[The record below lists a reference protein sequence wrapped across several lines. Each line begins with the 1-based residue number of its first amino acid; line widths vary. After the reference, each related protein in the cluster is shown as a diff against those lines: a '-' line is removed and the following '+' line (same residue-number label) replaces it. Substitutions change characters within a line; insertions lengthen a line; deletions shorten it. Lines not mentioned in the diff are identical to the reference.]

1 MERIS
6 PLVALPCGHCVCVD
20 DFKRL
25 GHDYPAQAPNL
36 PRAAPLPQPRAAPSP
51 TPFDTELSPTLG
63 PSAGMVPPPMQ
74 ATGRW
79 RSGVLWSLNRLWAGR
94 WSYGSSPPHS
104 PTRRGGSPT
113 HGGSMLH
120 SSRDPAAIPERR
132 LPLPSGSATM
142 SPGEALAAWTQER
155 QQNDM
160 VVRLIRTHGRSYQ
173 EGEVLITF
181 GELREFEELRA
192 IDLPTVLLRARA
204 AKLVSFSKDGDAE
217 EANSASATAA
227 FRAADA
233 EAPLEPEEDD
243 EVVIT
248 TLQLQAARADSQY
261 RAWRKGSSYVP
272 HRAAAPLVDLDEGQL
287 NYVLIKAV
295 SPPLLPPSPSAAE
308 EAGGAAVPTEV
319 VTLVRGF
326 TKREYPHHADVLEAA
341 GEALAQAGYTSITC
355 AGGGVLWHTPH
366 LKTLFISGGPCQFGT
381 ADHLVTRALLRQ
393 HFPADYHVVVID
405 EDDAIHGMIEAAGGS
420 PNGGRGSGR
429 SSPALGAG
437 AALQETLDA
446 EEELA
451 GMPSPREGVYV

>member
-1 MERIS
+1 MSVHTDNFGDIGDNTVLCPSCRTANPRVCGIKVFVAADCPICMERIS

-173 EGEVLITF
+173 EGEVCDRRI
-181 GELREFEELRA
+181 
-192 IDLPTVLLRARA
+192 
-204 AKLVSFSKDGDAE
+204 
-217 EANSASATAA
+217 
-227 FRAADA
+227 
-233 EAPLEPEEDD
+233 
-243 EVVIT
+243 
-248 TLQLQAARADSQY
+248 Q
-261 RAWRKGSSYVP
+261 
-272 HRAAAPLVDLDEGQL
+272 
-287 NYVLIKAV
+287 
-295 SPPLLPPSPSAAE
+295 PSPLS
-308 EAGGAAVPTEV
+308 P
-319 VTLVRGF
+319 
-326 TKREYPHHADVLEAA
+326 
-341 GEALAQAGYTSITC
+341 
-355 AGGGVLWHTPH
+355 
-366 LKTLFISGGPCQFGT
+366 ISR
-381 ADHLVTRALLRQ
+381 D
-393 HFPADYHVVVID
+393 
-405 EDDAIHGMIEAAGGS
+405 S
-420 PNGGRGSGR
+420 P
-429 SSPALGAG
+429 
-437 AALQETLDA
+437 
-446 EEELA
+446 
-451 GMPSPREGVYV
+451 